1 MKSQE
6 PQEKKFR
13 ELSEE
18 DLKNVTGGGLI
29 QLIDFSCEL
38 VGMVTSTDENGQ
50 STCVPA

>member
-1 MKSQE
+1 MKTKQ
-6 PQEKKFR
+6 KKQLR

>member
-1 MKSQE
+1 MKTKQ
-6 PQEKKFR
+6 KKQFR